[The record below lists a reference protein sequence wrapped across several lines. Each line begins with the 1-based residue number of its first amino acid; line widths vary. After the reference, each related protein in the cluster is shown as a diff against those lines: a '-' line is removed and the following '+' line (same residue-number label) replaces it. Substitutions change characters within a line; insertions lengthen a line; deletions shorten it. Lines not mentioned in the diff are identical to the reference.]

1 MVVGLGNPGP
11 EYDST
16 RHNVGWWVLDRFAY
30 DQDLGAFEREGKA
43 WVSQGRTGSIRW
55 RLIKPRT
62 WMNRSG
68 EALTTLWT
76 LDGFEVEEDLLV
88 VTDDASLDVA
98 RVRLRPRGGSGGHNG
113 LKSVTAALGTDSYA
127 RLRVGVGVRETGA
140 DMSDWVL
147 SAMPPEDEAAVVDL
161 LPALSRAILV
171 WGEEGTEAAMN
182 QFNT

>member
-1 MVVGLGNPGP
+1 MVGLGNPGP

-30 DQDLGAFEREGKA
+30 DQDLGSFERQGKS
-43 WVSQGRTGSIRW
+43 WVSEGRTGAIRW

-68 EALTTLWT
+68 EALTNLWT
-76 LDGFEVEEDLLV
+76 LTGFGTDKDLLV
-88 VTDDASLDVA
+88 VTDDANLDVA
-98 RVRLRPRGGSGGHNG
+98 RVRLRPGGGSGGHNG
-113 LKSVTAALGTDSYA
+113 LKSVTAALGTDAYA
-127 RLRVGVGVRETGA
+127 RLRVGVGVPDPGA
-140 DMSDWVL
+140 DMAEWVL
-147 SAMPPEDEAAVVDL
+147 SPMPPDDEAEVVDL

-182 QFNT
+182 QFNK